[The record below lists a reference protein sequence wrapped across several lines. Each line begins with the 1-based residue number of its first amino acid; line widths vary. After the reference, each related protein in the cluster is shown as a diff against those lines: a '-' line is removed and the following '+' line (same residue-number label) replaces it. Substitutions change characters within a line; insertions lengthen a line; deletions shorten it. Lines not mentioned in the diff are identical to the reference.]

1 MYAQLCYTIIYVDG
15 SFQMNAAGFKVLY
28 VKMFC
33 LRSMNLHNGT
43 CRVLLQMELLCDLRR
58 CISLNPEQSAYHMS
72 NAKDPEVHIV
82 FYLIYFLTEITSKLP
97 D

>member
-1 MYAQLCYTIIYVDG
+1 
-15 SFQMNAAGFKVLY
+15 
-28 VKMFC
+28 
-33 LRSMNLHNGT
+33 
-43 CRVLLQMELLCDLRR
+43 MELLCDLRR